1 MIVYIFL
8 TIFLMLLSFIELY
21 NNGYSTKIKVVL
33 IILLCFIMGFR
44 YNVGNDYHNYVDIY
58 ENLDWYMDVFEP
70 GYILLCQF
78 SQKLNLTYQ
87 FPFFIC
93 SLLTV
98 LPIAFLVNKTIP
110 RMFCTSMTVYVLSY
124 VYFEAMNTVRQA
136 VAMSAFLLV
145 FYFYIIKEQK
155 LKALLALIFGALFHK
170 SILII
175 AFLAFVISKF
185 RDKFNIKLCLILL
198 LGSFV
203 IGHCL
208 QSFFDAISGLTML
221 LGLNSNYMDVFE
233 ERGVA
238 SGTFQI
244 YLNISA
250 LYLLIFNKKQLSQK
264 NRRNQIIALFYVAG
278 IVIYNVFISFYI
290 GLRFYWYFY
299 LFLIL
304 VIPNLLKKR
313 KIKIR
318 PLFFIALVL
327 IITIYTFVSLQSKYY
342 LDYNMNFSLF

>member
-8 TIFLMLLSFIELY
+8 TIFLLLLSFIELY

-58 ENLDWYMDVFEP
+58 ENLDWYMAVFEP
-70 GYILLCQF
+70 GYLLLCQF

-250 LYLLIFNKKQLSQK
+250 LYLLIFNKKQFSQK

-304 VIPNLLKKR
+304 VIPNLLNKR

>member
-33 IILLCFIMGFR
+33 ILLLCFIMGFR

-70 GYILLCQF
+70 GYIFLCQF
-78 SQKLNLTYQ
+78 SQILNLTYQ

-110 RMFCTSMTVYVLSY
+110 KMFCTSMTVYVLSY

-175 AFLAFVISKF
+175 AFLAFIISKF

-208 QSFFDAISGLTML
+208 QSFFDAISALIML

-250 LYLLIFNKKQLSQK
+250 LYLLIFNKKQFSPK

-342 LDYNMNFSLF
+342 IDYNMNFSLF

>member
-33 IILLCFIMGFR
+33 ILLLCFIMGFR

-70 GYILLCQF
+70 GYIFLCQF
-78 SQKLNLTYQ
+78 SQMLNLTYQ

-110 RMFCTSMTVYVLSY
+110 KMFCTSMTVYVLSY

-175 AFLAFVISKF
+175 AFLAFIISKF

-208 QSFFDAISGLTML
+208 QSFFDAISALTML

-250 LYLLIFNKKQLSQK
+250 LYLLIFNKKQFSPK

-342 LDYNMNFSLF
+342 IDYNMNFSLF

>member
-58 ENLDWYMDVFEP
+58 ENLDWYKDVFEP
-70 GYILLCQF
+70 GYIFLCQF

-250 LYLLIFNKKQLSQK
+250 LYLLIFNKKQFSQK
-264 NRRNQIIALFYVAG
+264 TGEIK
-278 IVIYNVFISFYI
+278 
-290 GLRFYWYFY
+290 
-299 LFLIL
+299 
-304 VIPNLLKKR
+304 LLH
-313 KIKIR
+313 
-318 PLFFIALVL
+318 FFMLQVL
-327 IITIYTFVSLQSKYY
+327 
-342 LDYNMNFSLF
+342 

>member
-21 NNGYSTKIKVVL
+21 NNCYSTKIKVVL

-78 SQKLNLTYQ
+78 SQKLNLTYK

-250 LYLLIFNKKQLSQK
+250 LYLLIFNKKQFSQK

>member
-8 TIFLMLLSFIELY
+8 TIFLMLLSFVELY

-70 GYILLCQF
+70 GYIFLCQF

-110 RMFCTSMTVYVLSY
+110 KMFCTSMTVYVLSY

-155 LKALLALIFGALFHK
+155 LKALLPLIFGALFHK

-175 AFLAFVISKF
+175 AFLAFIISKF
-185 RDKFNIKLCLILL
+185 RDKFNVKLCLIFL

-250 LYLLIFNKKQLSQK
+250 LYLLIFNKKQFSPK

-327 IITIYTFVSLQSKYY
+327 IMTIYTFVTLQSKYY
-342 LDYNMNFSLF
+342 IDYNMNFSLF

>member
-33 IILLCFIMGFR
+33 ILLLCFIMGFR

-70 GYILLCQF
+70 GYIFLCQF

-110 RMFCTSMTVYVLSY
+110 KMFCTSMTVYVLSY

-145 FYFYIIKEQK
+145 YYFYIIKEQK

-175 AFLAFVISKF
+175 AFFAFVISKF
-185 RDKFNIKLCLILL
+185 RDKFNIKLCLMLL

-203 IGHCL
+203 IGQCL

-244 YLNISA
+244 YLNFSA
-250 LYLLIFNKKQLSQK
+250 LYLLIFNEKQFSQK

-304 VIPNLLKKR
+304 VIPNLLKER

-318 PLFFIALVL
+318 PLFFVALVL

-342 LDYNMNFSLF
+342 IDYNMNFSLF

>member
-250 LYLLIFNKKQLSQK
+250 LYLLIFNKKQFSPK

-327 IITIYTFVSLQSKYY
+327 IMTIYTFVTLQSKYY
-342 LDYNMNFSLF
+342 IDYNMNFSLF

>member
-185 RDKFNIKLCLILL
+185 RDKFNVKLCLIFL

-250 LYLLIFNKKQLSQK
+250 LYLLIFNKKQFSPK

-327 IITIYTFVSLQSKYY
+327 IMTIYTFVTLQSKYY
-342 LDYNMNFSLF
+342 IDYNMNFSLF

>member
-1 MIVYIFL
+1 
-8 TIFLMLLSFIELY
+8 
-21 NNGYSTKIKVVL
+21 
-33 IILLCFIMGFR
+33 
-44 YNVGNDYHNYVDIY
+44 
-58 ENLDWYMDVFEP
+58 
-70 GYILLCQF
+70 
-78 SQKLNLTYQ
+78 
-87 FPFFIC
+87 
-93 SLLTV
+93 
-98 LPIAFLVNKTIP
+98 
-110 RMFCTSMTVYVLSY
+110 MFCTSMTVYVLSY

-155 LKALLALIFGALFHK
+155 LKALLPLIFGALFHK

-175 AFLAFVISKF
+175 AFLAFIISKF
-185 RDKFNIKLCLILL
+185 RDKFNVKLCLIFL
-198 LGSFV
+198 LGSLV

-250 LYLLIFNKKQLSQK
+250 LYLLIFNKKQFSQK

-327 IITIYTFVSLQSKYY
+327 IMTIYTFVTLQSKYY
-342 LDYNMNFSLF
+342 IDYNMNFSLF

>member
-33 IILLCFIMGFR
+33 ILLLCFIMGFR

-70 GYILLCQF
+70 GYIFLCQF
-78 SQKLNLTYQ
+78 SQILNLTYQ

-110 RMFCTSMTVYVLSY
+110 KMFCTSMTVYVLSY

-175 AFLAFVISKF
+175 AFLAFIISKF

-208 QSFFDAISGLTML
+208 QSFFDAISALTML

-250 LYLLIFNKKQLSQK
+250 LYLLIFNKKQFSPK

-342 LDYNMNFSLF
+342 IDYNMNFSLF

>member
-78 SQKLNLTYQ
+78 SQKLNLTYL

-250 LYLLIFNKKQLSQK
+250 LYLLIFNKKQFSQK

-342 LDYNMNFSLF
+342 IDYKMNFSLF

>member
-33 IILLCFIMGFR
+33 ILLLCFIMGFR

-70 GYILLCQF
+70 GYIFLCQF
-78 SQKLNLTYQ
+78 SQILNLTYQ

-110 RMFCTSMTVYVLSY
+110 KMFCTSMTVYVLSY

-175 AFLAFVISKF
+175 AFLAFIISKF

-208 QSFFDAISGLTML
+208 QSFFDAISALTML

-250 LYLLIFNKKQLSQK
+250 LYLLIFNKKQFSPN

-342 LDYNMNFSLF
+342 IDYNMNFSLF

>member
-1 MIVYIFL
+1 
-8 TIFLMLLSFIELY
+8 
-21 NNGYSTKIKVVL
+21 
-33 IILLCFIMGFR
+33 
-44 YNVGNDYHNYVDIY
+44 
-58 ENLDWYMDVFEP
+58 
-70 GYILLCQF
+70 
-78 SQKLNLTYQ
+78 
-87 FPFFIC
+87 
-93 SLLTV
+93 
-98 LPIAFLVNKTIP
+98 
-110 RMFCTSMTVYVLSY
+110 
-124 VYFEAMNTVRQA
+124 
-136 VAMSAFLLV
+136 
-145 FYFYIIKEQK
+145 
-155 LKALLALIFGALFHK
+155 
-170 SILII
+170 
-175 AFLAFVISKF
+175 
-185 RDKFNIKLCLILL
+185 
-198 LGSFV
+198 
-203 IGHCL
+203 
-208 QSFFDAISGLTML
+208 ML

-250 LYLLIFNKKQLSQK
+250 LYLLIFNKKQFSQN
-264 NRRNQIIALFYVAG
+264 NRKNQIIALFYVAG

-342 LDYNMNFSLF
+342 IDYNMNFSLF

>member
-70 GYILLCQF
+70 GYIFLCQF

-110 RMFCTSMTVYVLSY
+110 KMFCTSMTVYVLSY

-155 LKALLALIFGALFHK
+155 LKALLPLIFGALFHK

-175 AFLAFVISKF
+175 AFLAFIISKF
-185 RDKFNIKLCLILL
+185 RDKFNVKLCLIFL

-250 LYLLIFNKKQLSQK
+250 LYLLIFNKKQFSPK

-327 IITIYTFVSLQSKYY
+327 IMTIYTFVTLQSKYY
-342 LDYNMNFSLF
+342 IDYNMNFSLF

>member
-155 LKALLALIFGALFHK
+155 LKALLPLIFGALFHK

-185 RDKFNIKLCLILL
+185 RDKFNVKLCLIFL

-250 LYLLIFNKKQLSQK
+250 LYLLIFNKKQFSPK

-342 LDYNMNFSLF
+342 IDYNMNFSLF

>member
-33 IILLCFIMGFR
+33 ILLLCFIMGFR

-70 GYILLCQF
+70 GYIFLCQF
-78 SQKLNLTYQ
+78 SQMLNLTYQ

-110 RMFCTSMTVYVLSY
+110 KMFCTSMTVYVLSY

-155 LKALLALIFGALFHK
+155 LKAYSH
-170 SILII
+170 
-175 AFLAFVISKF
+175 
-185 RDKFNIKLCLILL
+185 
-198 LGSFV
+198 
-203 IGHCL
+203 
-208 QSFFDAISGLTML
+208 
-221 LGLNSNYMDVFE
+221 
-233 ERGVA
+233 
-238 SGTFQI
+238 
-244 YLNISA
+244 
-250 LYLLIFNKKQLSQK
+250 
-264 NRRNQIIALFYVAG
+264 
-278 IVIYNVFISFYI
+278 
-290 GLRFYWYFY
+290 
-299 LFLIL
+299 
-304 VIPNLLKKR
+304 
-313 KIKIR
+313 
-318 PLFFIALVL
+318 
-327 IITIYTFVSLQSKYY
+327 
-342 LDYNMNFSLF
+342 

>member
-33 IILLCFIMGFR
+33 ILLLCFIMGFR

-70 GYILLCQF
+70 GYIFLCQF
-78 SQKLNLTYQ
+78 SQILNLTYQ

-110 RMFCTSMTVYVLSY
+110 KMFCTSMTVYVLSY

-175 AFLAFVISKF
+175 AFLAFIISKF

-250 LYLLIFNKKQLSQK
+250 LYLLIFNKKQFSPK

-327 IITIYTFVSLQSKYY
+327 IITIYTMINSFKAIL
-342 LDYNMNFSLF
+342 

>member
-33 IILLCFIMGFR
+33 ILLLCFIMGFR

-70 GYILLCQF
+70 GYIFLCQF
-78 SQKLNLTYQ
+78 SQILNLTYQ

-110 RMFCTSMTVYVLSY
+110 KMFCTSMTVYVLSY

-170 SILII
+170 SILMI
-175 AFLAFVISKF
+175 AFLAFIISKF

-250 LYLLIFNKKQLSQK
+250 LYLLIFNKKQFSPK

-342 LDYNMNFSLF
+342 IDYNMNFSLF

>member
-33 IILLCFIMGFR
+33 ILLLCFIMGFR

-70 GYILLCQF
+70 GYIFLCQF
-78 SQKLNLTYQ
+78 SQMLNLTYQ

-175 AFLAFVISKF
+175 AFLAFIISKF

-250 LYLLIFNKKQLSQK
+250 LYLLFNKKQFSPK

-313 KIKIR
+313 K
-318 PLFFIALVL
+318 
-327 IITIYTFVSLQSKYY
+327 
-342 LDYNMNFSLF
+342 N

>member
-33 IILLCFIMGFR
+33 ILLLCFIMGFR

-70 GYILLCQF
+70 GYIFLCQF
-78 SQKLNLTYQ
+78 SQILNLTYQ

-110 RMFCTSMTVYVLSY
+110 KMFCTSMTVYVLSY

-175 AFLAFVISKF
+175 AFLAFIISKF

-250 LYLLIFNKKQLSQK
+250 LYLLIFNKKQFSPK

-278 IVIYNVFISFYI
+278 IVIYNVFIFFYI

-342 LDYNMNFSLF
+342 IDYNMNFSLF

>member
-33 IILLCFIMGFR
+33 ILLLCFIMGFR

-70 GYILLCQF
+70 GYIFLCQF
-78 SQKLNLTYQ
+78 SQMLNLTYQ

-110 RMFCTSMTVYVLSY
+110 KMFCTSMTVYVLSY

-175 AFLAFVISKF
+175 AFLAFIISKF

-250 LYLLIFNKKQLSQK
+250 LYLLIFNKKQFSPK

-327 IITIYTFVSLQSKYY
+327 IMTIYTFVTLQSKYY
-342 LDYNMNFSLF
+342 IDYNMNFSLF

>member
-33 IILLCFIMGFR
+33 ILLLCFIMGFR

-70 GYILLCQF
+70 GYIFLCQF
-78 SQKLNLTYQ
+78 SQILNLTYQ

-110 RMFCTSMTVYVLSY
+110 KMFCTSMTVYVLSY

-175 AFLAFVISKF
+175 AFLAFIISKF

-250 LYLLIFNKKQLSQK
+250 LYLLIFNKKQFSPK

-299 LFLIL
+299 LFVIL

-342 LDYNMNFSLF
+342 IDYNMNFSLF

>member
-250 LYLLIFNKKQLSQK
+250 LYLLIFNKKQ
-264 NRRNQIIALFYVAG
+264 
-278 IVIYNVFISFYI
+278 
-290 GLRFYWYFY
+290 YFAKKQEKSNY
-299 LFLIL
+299 CTFLCCRYCNIQCVHLFLYRFKIL
-304 VIPNLLKKR
+304 LVFLSLLDISDSKFIKEAKNKNKTSVFYSFSFDNNNLY
-313 KIKIR
+313 
-318 PLFFIALVL
+318 VC
-327 IITIYTFVSLQSKYY
+327 
-342 LDYNMNFSLF
+342 

>member
-1 MIVYIFL
+1 
-8 TIFLMLLSFIELY
+8 
-21 NNGYSTKIKVVL
+21 
-33 IILLCFIMGFR
+33 
-44 YNVGNDYHNYVDIY
+44 
-58 ENLDWYMDVFEP
+58 
-70 GYILLCQF
+70 
-78 SQKLNLTYQ
+78 
-87 FPFFIC
+87 
-93 SLLTV
+93 
-98 LPIAFLVNKTIP
+98 
-110 RMFCTSMTVYVLSY
+110 MFCTSMTVYVLSY

-175 AFLAFVISKF
+175 AFLAFIISKF

-250 LYLLIFNKKQLSQK
+250 LYLLIFNKKQFSPK

-318 PLFFIALVL
+318 PLFFIVLVL

-342 LDYNMNFSLF
+342 IDYNMNFSLF

>member
-250 LYLLIFNKKQLSQK
+250 LYLLIFNKKQFSQK

-278 IVIYNVFISFYI
+278 IVIYNVFISFFI

-327 IITIYTFVSLQSKYY
+327 IMTIYTFVTLQSKYY
-342 LDYNMNFSLF
+342 IDYNMNFSLF

>member
-33 IILLCFIMGFR
+33 ILLLCFIMGFR

-70 GYILLCQF
+70 GYIFLCQF
-78 SQKLNLTYQ
+78 SQMLNLTYQ

-110 RMFCTSMTVYVLSY
+110 KMFCTSMTVYVLSY

-175 AFLAFVISKF
+175 AFLAFIISKF

-208 QSFFDAISGLTML
+208 QSFFDAISALTML

-250 LYLLIFNKKQLSQK
+250 LYLLIFNKKQFSSK

-342 LDYNMNFSLF
+342 IDYNMNFSLF

>member
-33 IILLCFIMGFR
+33 ILLLCFIMGFR

-70 GYILLCQF
+70 GYIFLCQF
-78 SQKLNLTYQ
+78 SQILNLTYQ

-110 RMFCTSMTVYVLSY
+110 KMFCTSMTVYVLSY

-175 AFLAFVISKF
+175 AFLAFIISKF

-208 QSFFDAISGLTML
+208 QSFFDAISALSML

-250 LYLLIFNKKQLSQK
+250 LYLLIFNKKQFSPK

-342 LDYNMNFSLF
+342 IDYNMNFSLF

>member
-33 IILLCFIMGFR
+33 ILLLCFIMGFR

-70 GYILLCQF
+70 GYIFLCQF
-78 SQKLNLTYQ
+78 SQILNLTYQ

-110 RMFCTSMTVYVLSY
+110 KMFCTSMTVYVLSY

-136 VAMSAFLLV
+136 VAMSAYLLV

-175 AFLAFVISKF
+175 AFLAFIISKF

-250 LYLLIFNKKQLSQK
+250 LYLLIFNKKQFSPK

-342 LDYNMNFSLF
+342 IDYNMNFSLF

>member
-1 MIVYIFL
+1 
-8 TIFLMLLSFIELY
+8 
-21 NNGYSTKIKVVL
+21 
-33 IILLCFIMGFR
+33 MGFR

-250 LYLLIFNKKQLSQK
+250 LYLLIFNKKQFSQK
-264 NRRNQIIALFYVAG
+264 NRRNQIIALFLCCRYCNIQCVH
-278 IVIYNVFISFYI
+278 
-290 GLRFYWYFY
+290 
-299 LFLIL
+299 LFLYRFKIL
-304 VIPNLLKKR
+304 LVFLSLLDISDSKFIKEAKNKNKTSVFYSFSFDNNNLY
-313 KIKIR
+313 
-318 PLFFIALVL
+318 VC
-327 IITIYTFVSLQSKYY
+327 
-342 LDYNMNFSLF
+342 

>member
-33 IILLCFIMGFR
+33 ILLLCFIMGFR

-70 GYILLCQF
+70 GYIFLCQF
-78 SQKLNLTYQ
+78 SQILNLTYQ

-110 RMFCTSMTVYVLSY
+110 KMFCTSMTVYVLSY

-175 AFLAFVISKF
+175 AFLAFIISKF

-208 QSFFDAISGLTML
+208 QSFFDAISALTML

-250 LYLLIFNKKQLSQK
+250 LYLLIFNKKQFSQS
-264 NRRNQIIALFYVAG
+264 NRRRQIIALFYVAG

-304 VIPNLLKKR
+304 VIPNLLKMR

-327 IITIYTFVSLQSKYY
+327 IMTIYTFVTLQSKYY
-342 LDYNMNFSLF
+342 IDYNMNFSLF

>member
-33 IILLCFIMGFR
+33 ILLLCFIMGFR

-58 ENLDWYMDVFEP
+58 ENLDWYMDEFEP
-70 GYILLCQF
+70 GYIFLCQF
-78 SQKLNLTYQ
+78 SQILNLTYQ

-110 RMFCTSMTVYVLSY
+110 KMFCTSMTVYVLSY

-175 AFLAFVISKF
+175 AFLAFIISKF

-208 QSFFDAISGLTML
+208 QSFFDAISALTML

-250 LYLLIFNKKQLSQK
+250 LYLLIFNKKQFSPK

-342 LDYNMNFSLF
+342 IDYNMNFSLF

>member
-33 IILLCFIMGFR
+33 ILLLCFIMGFR

-70 GYILLCQF
+70 GYIFLCQF
-78 SQKLNLTYQ
+78 SQILNLTYQ

-110 RMFCTSMTVYVLSY
+110 KMFCTSMTVYVLSY

-155 LKALLALIFGALFHK
+155 LKALLALIFGALFHI

-175 AFLAFVISKF
+175 AFLAFIISKF

-250 LYLLIFNKKQLSQK
+250 LYLLIFNKKQFSPK

-342 LDYNMNFSLF
+342 IDYNMNFSLF

>member
-33 IILLCFIMGFR
+33 ILLLCFIMGFR
-44 YNVGNDYHNYVDIY
+44 YDVGNDYHNYVDIY

-70 GYILLCQF
+70 GYIFLCQF

-110 RMFCTSMTVYVLSY
+110 KMFCTSMTVYVLSY

-145 FYFYIIKEQK
+145 YYFYIIKEQK

-175 AFLAFVISKF
+175 AFFAFIISKF
-185 RDKFNIKLCLILL
+185 RDKFNIKLCLMLL

-203 IGHCL
+203 IGQCL

-244 YLNISA
+244 YLNFSA
-250 LYLLIFNKKQLSQK
+250 LYLLIFNEKQFSQK

-304 VIPNLLKKR
+304 VIPNLLKER

-318 PLFFIALVL
+318 PLFFVALVL

-342 LDYNMNFSLF
+342 IDYNMNFSLF